1 MGKWIK
7 ETNKFK
13 KGQMKTYIINIIA
26 LLVIFNFAQAQEI
39 RYVKAEN
46 GLILRDKPNRG
57 SNRIAKL
64 DYGTQLEIL
73 ERTNLKLDVK
83 DNNEIISGEWVKISA
98 TDTNYEASIGYVFN
112 GFLTETA
119 LRKRFKISFDAFS
132 ISMDNLDAF
141 IDKKELT
148 TLKTDTINVAIE
160 LGETVQDKT
169 IRIKHHVDYKS
180 IKVFQKHEN
189 SITIMDEG
197 PHCDLIDWKHY
208 YSSWMPLESVLKN
221 NQFKTVSYADKDW
234 NKFIKTDINEL
245 KAAVKSHC
253 GERWSDL
260 IKNIKSVNE
269 YPSGVSINSIYI
281 KVILTTLDD
290 VKIEKIITFNIPMG
304 C

>member
-1 MGKWIK
+1 
-7 ETNKFK
+7 
-13 KGQMKTYIINIIA
+13 MKTYIINIIA
-26 LLVIFNFAQAQEI
+26 LLVIFNFAQAQKI
-39 RYVKAEN
+39 WYVNAEN

-83 DNNEIISGEWVKISA
+83 DNNEIISGEWVKIST
-98 TDTNYEASIGYVFN
+98 TDTNYDASIGYVFN

-141 IDKKELT
+141 INKKELT
-148 TLKTDTINVAIE
+148 TSKTDTINVDIE
-160 LGETVQDKT
+160 LGETVQGQT
-169 IRIKHHVDYKS
+169 IKITHHVNYKS
-180 IKVFQKHEN
+180 IKIFQKHEN

-208 YSSWMPLESVLKN
+208 YSSWEPLSLSKS
-221 NQFKTVSYADKDW
+221 NQFKTNIYSEQAW
-234 NKFIKTDINEL
+234 SKFIKVDINEF
-245 KAAVKSHC
+245 KQAVKTHC
-253 GERWSDL
+253 GEDWANL
-260 IKNIKSVNE
+260 VKNVKSINE
-269 YPSGVSINSIYI
+269 SPSGISMSTIYLKI
-281 KVILTTLDD
+281 ILTKMNDE
-290 VKIEKIITFNIPMG
+290 KIEKIIVFNIPMG